1 MLLVLQYS
9 ECEGDITLD
18 ALEYDIE
25 EGFEDETL
33 EVIDGHFGDD
43 DEDEIPDT
51 TEPQDNSTSANI
63 YAEEPETF
71 SSSKS
76 CLLILAYFIVTL
88 LIRSHLSQNHLLI
101 A

>member
-1 MLLVLQYS
+1 MLLVLEYS
-9 ECEGDITLD
+9 ECKGDITLD

-33 EVIDGHFGDD
+33 DVMDGHFGDD
-43 DEDEIPDT
+43 DEDETLDA
-51 TEPQDNSTSANI
+51 TEPQDNSTSATI